1 MKRTVVCLIGLL
13 LSANVS
19 AHNLEDVIAKTLPS
33 IVYVEVERMRTI
45 TIVDPR
51 TSTITERKV
60 KQPPV
65 IGTGFVVEKNKIVT
79 NYHVIQPSFENN
91 TAIYVTFSSE
101 AGLRHDAT
109 IIGYDEVADV
119 ALLQIEGEYPSLTI
133 SPNTAALRMGAEVF
147 TISNFFNMNYSASV
161 GIVSSNS
168 RIDRRFPYIRLLQLQ
183 ILEGSGSSGG
193 PVLDINGQ
201 VVSLNHSVMAMS
213 PDAVLNTPD
222 PSLLSSVAFT
232 IRGDQL
238 IKSIDLI
245 KRQGVINRVDLG
257 VSLEPYGVTSERFL
271 YDPPPNSNGI
281 TGVLVVTDYLNTNT
295 DLLPNDIILGVGRQS
310 FTEPSQF
317 LLWLDEKYDPGQ
329 EINIRVYRDGSV
341 INITTKLELA
351 HRQEG

>member
-1 MKRTVVCLIGLL
+1 MKRIIVCLIGLL
-13 LSANVS
+13 ISVDIS
-19 AHNLEDVIAKTLPS
+19 AHNLEEVIAKTLPS
-33 IVYVEVERMRTI
+33 IVYVEVERVRAI
-45 TIVDPR
+45 TIVDPH
-51 TSTITERKV
+51 TSTITERIV
-60 KQPPV
+60 KQSPV
-65 IGTGFVVEKNKIVT
+65 TGTGFVVEKNKIVT

-91 TAIYVTFSSE
+91 TPIHVTFSSE

-119 ALLQIEGEYPSLTI
+119 ALLQIDGEYPSLII
-133 SPNTAALRMGAEVF
+133 STNTAAVRLGAEVF
-147 TISNFFNMNYSASV
+147 TISNFFNLNYSATV

-193 PVLDINGQ
+193 PVLDMDGQ

-213 PDAVLNTPD
+213 PDAMLNTPS
-222 PSLLSSVAFT
+222 PSMLSNVAFT

-257 VSLEPYGVTSERFL
+257 VSLEPYGITSERFL
-271 YDPPPNSNGI
+271 YNPAPNSEGM

-295 DLLPNDIILGVGRQS
+295 DLLPNDIILSVGRRS
-310 FTEPSQF
+310 FTDPAQF
-317 LLWLDEKYDPGQ
+317 LLWLDEEYDPGE
-329 EINIRVYRDGSV
+329 EINIQVYRDGSV
-341 INITTKLELA
+341 INITTTLELA